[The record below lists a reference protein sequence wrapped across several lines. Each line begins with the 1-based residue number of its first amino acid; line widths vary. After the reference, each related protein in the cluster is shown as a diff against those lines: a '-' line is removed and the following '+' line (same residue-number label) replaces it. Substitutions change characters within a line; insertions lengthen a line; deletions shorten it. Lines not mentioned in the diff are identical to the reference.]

1 MSLMPSI
8 IKLSKDTFLQVT
20 DAISATETKEELR
33 LIVGGLLTA
42 SANVRNVV
50 LQALEPFDLEEL
62 DCPEVL
68 FLALHDT
75 DERNVELAVNLYQA
89 NSVVLDE
96 TGLSRLFLLL
106 GNYFYQSGLNAEH
119 KTPYVREAAAKALA
133 TALPSKPDLFELY
146 LSKFT
151 ELYHEKVFSAR
162 RCDLLC
168 RRNRCRRGMTSMG
181 CS

>member
-1 MSLMPSI
+1 MEKLIDAMSLMPSI

-50 LQALEPFDLEEL
+50 LQALEPFDLEGLE
-62 DCPEVL
+62 CPEIL

-75 DERNVELAVNLYQA
+75 DERNVELAMTLYQA
-89 NSVVLDE
+89 NSITLDE

-106 GNYFYQSGLNAEH
+106 GNLFLSI
-119 KTPYVREAAAKALA
+119 RAKCRTQNFVCARGRSESFSYCA
-133 TALPSKPDLFELY
+133 TF
-146 LSKFT
+146 
-151 ELYHEKVFSAR
+151 
-162 RCDLLC
+162 
-168 RRNRCRRGMTSMG
+168 
-181 CS
+181 